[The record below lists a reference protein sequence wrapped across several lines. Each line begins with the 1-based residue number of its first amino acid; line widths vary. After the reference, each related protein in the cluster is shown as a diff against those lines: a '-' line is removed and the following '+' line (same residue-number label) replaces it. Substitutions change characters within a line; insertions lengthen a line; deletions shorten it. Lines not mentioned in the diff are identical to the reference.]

1 MTWVDEIDK
10 MFEER
15 TGKVK
20 VDKIPCTEIPWYYRG
35 SGVNIDYLKNLCK
48 VYNIYSRNALKG
60 VVDNTTITQI
70 IGNRLTCKLRM
81 TEFERLRQEMC
92 ISVDE
97 VPKLIKNLMSVETS
111 RCYEYAKSDECY
123 RVKRYPNIAPFKRY
137 YKNRTASYKKLEVKN
152 AKRDTLDVATF
163 WKRCIEV
170 DIVKVNTSTD
180 IEVDELNMLR
190 LYKEILFEEEK

>member
-15 TGKVK
+15 TGKVRTEK
-20 VDKIPCTEIPWYYRG
+20 VQCTEIPWYYKG
-35 SGVNIDYLKNLCK
+35 NGVNIEYLRNLCK
-48 VYNIYSRNALKG
+48 VYNIYNRYTLKG
-60 VVDNTTITQI
+60 VVDNTTISQLM
-70 IGNRLTCKLRM
+70 GKRVTCKLRM

-97 VPKLIKNLMSVETS
+97 VPKLIKNIMSVETS
-111 RCYEYAKSDECY
+111 HCYEYTKSDECY
-123 RVKRYPNIAPFKRY
+123 RVKTHPNITPFKRY

-152 AKRDTLDVATF
+152 AKRDTLDIATF

-190 LYKEILFEEEK
+190 LYKQIMFEEEK

>member
-20 VDKIPCTEIPWYYRG
+20 TDKIRCTEIPWYYRG
-35 SGVNIDYLKNLCK
+35 NGVNIDYLKNLCK
-48 VYNIYSRNALKG
+48 VYGIYSRYTLKG

-70 IGNRLTCKLRM
+70 LGNRITCKLRM
-81 TEFERLRQEMC
+81 TEFERLRREMC

-123 RVKRYPNIAPFKRY
+123 RVKTHPNVLPFKRY

-152 AKRDTLDVATF
+152 AKRDTLDIATF

-170 DIVKVNTSTD
+170 DIVKVNNSTD

-190 LYKEILFEEEK
+190 LYKQIMFEEEK